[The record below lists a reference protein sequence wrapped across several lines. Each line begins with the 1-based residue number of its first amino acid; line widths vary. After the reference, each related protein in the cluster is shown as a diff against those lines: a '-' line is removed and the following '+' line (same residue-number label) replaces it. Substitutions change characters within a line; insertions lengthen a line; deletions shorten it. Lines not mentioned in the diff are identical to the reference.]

1 MSFWSTLNTL
11 GSSPGSKHSKPDR
24 VMEHQAMRTCRSYS
38 SQGFFEQEPGWL
50 VGLLHQRVWGS
61 TGCQQR
67 QVDHVQ
73 RLISWDSSC
82 IEKERRERDQD
93 EKAQTFTII
102 YSTYVL
108 YLYLSF
114 FTLRNIELKKVGAGV
129 CYWVIYVTY
138 ISSLLRRP
146 QISGGPKL
154 ERAELRWQFTLSALQ
169 QGVGLLGAVPQIYKM
184 CKKPESWSNSPGE
197 RVRESGVEW
206 HLLES
211 QLPVA
216 GKNI

>member
-1 MSFWSTLNTL
+1 MSFWSTLNRF

-61 TGCQQR
+61 TGCQER

-82 IEKERRERDQD
+82 IEKERERDQD
-93 EKAQTFTII
+93 WE
-102 YSTYVL
+102 STNIHYHSL
-108 YLYLSF
+108 NLCTLLIPF
-114 FTLRNIELKKVGAGV
+114 FLTTLRNIELKKVGAGV

-184 CKKPESWSNSPGE
+184 CKKPESWSNSTGE